1 MKCERAQK
9 LISDRLDGK
18 LSSWRQKR
26 LDRHLTTCE
35 VCRDYLL
42 SQEIIQREALKIGAV
57 DYPPEWWRQFEQALQ
72 AKIIQSTPG
81 EEVISVLPAGI
92 SADISDI
99 KGDKNSNK
107 KGRSWAFK
115 THARQAASLLVVVVV
130 AATLFLII
138 YIGRSKNEELPL
150 PLILSYEDSYFNLSQ
165 ILAED
170 EEAASNLARSLEETI
185 IEETLLA
192 GPEGTFIDIDYDFKT
207 DNYEMVPEILQF
219 ENLNSEEGL

>member
-1 MKCERAQK
+1 MKCEQAQK

-18 LSSWRQKR
+18 LSRWKETR
-26 LDRHLTTCE
+26 LARHLTTCE
-35 VCRDYLL
+35 LCRDYLKA
-42 SQEIIQREALKIGAV
+42 QEIIQREALKTEKV

-72 AKIIQSTPG
+72 EKLIQSTPG

-92 SADISDI
+92 SADISDM
-99 KGDKNSNK
+99 KEDKNSNK

-115 THARQAASLLVVVVV
+115 PNALQAASLLVVV

-192 GPEGTFIDIDYDFKT
+192 GPEGTFIDIDYDIKT